1 MGSSENRLRK
11 KWQHYGGCLATE
23 AEHSVFTIFELLFQD
38 TEYEIIKQ
46 PREFSNVYVD
56 VQLSQDEI
64 AEIYTPPCSVLRH
77 GIRPDGAI
85 RNKNTGKTIYLEIK
99 RQDGWV
105 EGKSRRAGRGNAHE
119 RLCKYFTPGIL
130 KLLRRAGN
138 IAPDS
143 YPFWIIFQGDITRDP
158 CRVREIRYWFD
169 GNESNLFFWRDAKNA
184 DALVSHFLSHI
195 EPLLE

>member
-11 KWQHYGGCLATE
+11 KWQDYGGYLATE
-23 AEHSVFTIFELLFQD
+23 AEHSVFTIFELLFRD

-64 AEIYTPPCSVLRH
+64 AEIYTPPCSILHH

-85 RNKNTGKTIYLEIK
+85 RNINTGKTIYLEIK

-105 EGKSRRAGRGNAHE
+105 EGKPRKAGRGNAHE

-169 GNESNLFFWRDAKNA
+169 GNESNLFFWRDTNNA
-184 DALVSHFLSHI
+184 DSLVSHFLYHI